1 MGHPVVTINYLRIY
15 FFSFQDVPGK
25 ASIEPSYD
33 IVHNLIEEVGFTFDR
48 EEIGLEATYCQ
59 NSLSMLHY
67 KYKCVFSTC
76 KK

>member
-1 MGHPVVTINYLRIY
+1 MNPLL
-15 FFSFQDVPGK
+15 FQDVPGK

-33 IVHNLIEEVGFTFDR
+33 IVHKIIEEVGFTFDH
-48 EEIGLEATYCQ
+48 EETGLEATYCQ